1 MKTHHFFGILL
12 TGAVIML
19 GCEKE
24 WQNDFVTV
32 IGTGDIVT
40 KNLELNPFTELTLAG
55 VANLYIS
62 LGEKQSVS
70 ISAQQNIIDITNWEV
85 TAGGLII
92 SIDENVR
99 LENHKEIRFDIVV
112 TNLSAIQHSGIGD
125 IILEGPARSFFEI
138 DYRGIGHVLAYGL
151 PVDNCTVYSNGPGD
165 CKVMV
170 NDNLEVDISG
180 IGNIYYRGIPEITVT
195 DTGLGELV
203 NDN

>member
-1 MKTHHFFGILL
+1 MKTHHFFGILFA
-12 TGAVIML
+12 GALMML

-24 WQNDFVTV
+24 VQNDYIT
-32 IGTGDIVT
+32 ITGTGEVVT
-40 KNLELNPFTELTLAG
+40 QILELAPFTELTHDG

-62 LGEKQSVS
+62 FGNEQSVS

-85 TAGGLII
+85 TAGRLII
-92 SIDENVR
+92 GKHENVK
-99 LENHKEIRFDIVV
+99 LNNHLEIRFDIVV
-112 TNLSAIQHSGIGD
+112 EDLSALVHTGIGD
-125 IILEGPARSFFEI
+125 ISLEGPARSFFEI

-180 IGNIYYRGIPEITVT
+180 IGNICYRGNPEITVT